1 MMTIGAR
8 VFLLSSTAI
17 LSFTSIAASAQNVN
31 DGSNGTGK
39 VLSSNGSIAI
49 NSNVIAP
56 SQSIGSAAA
65 PTVFS
70 NFTTR
75 GGNGSGGGAG
85 LGGVFFVDAG
95 ASLTLVNVSFSG
107 NTAIGGEGGGASI
120 ASIGPR
126 ILTLT
131 GVTADANAVTLF
143 RPDYTAS
150 FDPDSKLITITSFAL
165 KQNNPLL
172 AIDSGVAV
180 TGSGVSTIVTALTD
194 NNDGTQTVT
203 LGGAGLALPSDNVK
217 SGNRDGSTADK
228 VNLQSGIAA
237 KDVLPG
243 ALVFGAGVPSGTTV
257 KSVEYNSDQTV
268 KSVTLSNGIPEGE
281 VFIPTAGSFDVA
293 RFSSSLTPQL
303 STVIT
308 PTGPLAG
315 FLAGMIVTGN
325 GVPAGTTVT
334 NVDATTGAITLS
346 NAVDLSQVTSF
357 KGKFSPLVSNS
368 GQAVVQ
374 VDSIA
379 GLAVGQSVSGTGI
392 AAGATVVAINGLNI
406 TLSTTISATGVAAI
420 QQNKFALSFDP
431 VTGTGANSVRL
442 ASLEGLAVGQ
452 LLTGSGSIPA
462 NAVITALD
470 PATGTVSYVINPAV
484 AALNQGGAMNGLVA
498 TLPTGAPGSNG
509 ASGSGLNAVLVD
521 GEGSPG
527 TNGSNAASGSISVGG
542 TGGTGG
548 NGGSGSSGKPFNTS
562 LILETANN
570 SFALGNAIGE
580 AAGALAQF
588 TPNGVV
594 SALKVAEAAVVGVS
608 LGVSIANLVSWNVQ
622 LGRGTVG
629 FGGAG
634 GQGGLGGNGGS
645 FLGGGNGGAGG
656 NGGDGATSRS
666 DGGPGG
672 SGGNGGSG
680 GFGAG
685 GGSGGQGGGGGSGGQ
700 SLVGG
705 DGSGGAAGFGGG
717 AGSSGLAGGTGGSG
731 YGGAI
736 FVRAGGTL
744 TLTGNAV
751 FEGNEVVAG
760 SSNNG
765 GAAGDAAGSD
775 LFIMKGSNIFIRPGT
790 GNTIVFNGTIAD
802 DSAAS
807 IATASLAA
815 GNGASLRIQGGG
827 LVQFL
832 GANTYTGATYLE
844 GGTLQ
849 ADDGT
854 GINTL
859 SRILFNGGSTIGG
872 EGGLSLAGTGTLLTQ
887 GIFSRR
893 AGFNANQVAW
903 SDATASTGGSGG
915 FAATQAGLTVNLGIQ
930 SGGSQQLT
938 WNAGGFVG
946 AGSTLVFGSD
956 AAEASGVVTF
966 VNAINLNGNIGR
978 IAVYDNAAATDYAV
992 MTGAVTKGALIV
1004 GDAGY
1009 TGTLYLTGQNML
1021 TGLTVRGGT
1030 VTNRLAGTTGRLFAP
1045 AANAAIDVAA
1055 GSLLLYG
1062 GTNTG
1067 TINIAAG
1074 GNLSAFDFLTSGNI
1088 ANAGT
1093 LGLNG
1098 GANAGT
1104 IFNSATGLMAFT
1116 GDVTAFSVDNR
1127 GGLGLAANLTAS
1139 PGGIANAG
1147 TIAIT
1152 GNRII
1157 TTLALSGV
1165 TGSTIMLGNGPVAG
1179 SLTLVQSGNSTNA
1192 GVMSGAGNFTKDGV
1206 GTYALSAINDFTG
1219 RTTIAA
1225 GTLAL
1230 QGSGAIAASSGVAA
1244 NGIFDI
1250 ADTTGGARIQSLAGN
1265 GSVVLG
1271 ARRLTISNASESFAG
1286 SIVGSGGVTISG
1298 GTQTLTGISSYA
1310 GGTRV
1315 ANATLVVARDVA
1327 LGLGTAVVNL
1337 DSATLRFT
1345 QNTVTARTFLVDGP
1359 SRIDTGAAT
1368 LGLSGPVRV
1377 NGASGYTT
1385 AMAGNFRLTGALDIG
1400 VAGLVVQTGAT
1411 LRGIGTFNR
1420 TLTVLG
1426 TLAPGNSPGTMT
1438 FNAPLIIAPAGT
1450 LAIDIDGLGTGAGA
1464 GNYSRIVVAGVG
1476 NSFTAG
1482 GTFTPV
1488 LRGITGDATNAYTPA
1503 IGTSFAFIQAEGGII
1518 GSFANIAQPTAGLAP
1533 GARFDVVYGANG
1545 ITGFVAPASYA
1556 AVPGATLS
1564 GNQAAAGIGLDALRG
1579 PAGSRPGA
1587 PVTAQ
1592 LLRILS
1598 LDSGR
1603 IPTLLNQLGGSAYAD
1618 AVRASAV
1625 RSDTF
1630 MNLVNGA
1637 AEDTAVRG
1645 KGGLWISGYG
1655 QGMELGSSYTHG
1667 VTGLAGGGDVSV
1679 GSGFAGL
1686 AFGSDDGRL
1695 VGNADAADTK
1705 VKLLHIQAYSG
1716 IDTSRLFLRAQ
1727 AGMTRTR
1734 IDTTR
1739 SIALLGFTPR
1749 GLAEGWGF
1757 SGRIQLGYRL
1767 RADGWEIIPTL
1778 GVSAT
1783 AGKLDNFTE
1792 TGGDVFALNVTNAR
1806 YNQVRGTA
1814 SMRFQKA
1821 FAIGDG
1827 AVLLPVFDIGYA
1839 RELGDTAGRVDAAFI
1854 ANPGFNMPFASA
1866 ESGKDSLRIGTS
1878 LNYRAASGVSV
1889 FARGQLD
1896 TQSNVKSRSGM
1907 VGLGYRF

>member
-1 MMTIGAR
+1 
-8 VFLLSSTAI
+8 
-17 LSFTSIAASAQNVN
+17 
-31 DGSNGTGK
+31 
-39 VLSSNGSIAI
+39 
-49 NSNVIAP
+49 
-56 SQSIGSAAA
+56 
-65 PTVFS
+65 
-70 NFTTR
+70 
-75 GGNGSGGGAG
+75 
-85 LGGVFFVDAG
+85 VFFVDAG

-107 NTAIGGEGGGASI
+107 NTAIGGEGGGAPI

-150 FDPDSKLITITSFAL
+150 FDPGSKLITITSFAL

-172 AIDSGVAV
+172 AVDSGVAV
-180 TGSGVSTIVTALTD
+180 TGSGVSTTVTALVD

-203 LGGAGLALPSDNVK
+203 LGGAGLTLPSNNVK
-217 SGNRDGSTADK
+217 SGNRDGSAADK

-237 KDVLPG
+237 QDVLPG
-243 ALVFGAGVPSGTTV
+243 ALVFGAAVPTGTTV

-293 RFSSSLTPQL
+293 RFRSSPTPQL

-325 GVPAGTTVT
+325 GVPAGTIVT
-334 NVDATTGAITLS
+334 NVDQATGAITLS

-357 KGKFSPLVSNS
+357 KGKFSPLVSNN

-374 VDSIA
+374 VDSVA
-379 GLAVGQSVSGTGI
+379 GLAIGQRVTGTGI
-392 AAGATVVAINGLNI
+392 AVGATVVAIDGLNV

-420 QQNKFALSFDP
+420 QQNRFALSFDP
-431 VTGTGANSVRL
+431 VTAAGAGSVRL

-452 LLTGSGSIPA
+452 LLTGSILIPPD
-462 NAVITALD
+462 AVITAID
-470 PATGTVSYVINPAV
+470 PATGTVSFIIDPAV
-484 AALNQGGAMNGLVA
+484 AALNRGGAMNGLFA
-498 TLPTGAPGSNG
+498 ALPTGAPGSDG
-509 ASGSGLNAVLVD
+509 ASGSGVNAVLVD
-521 GEGSPG
+521 GEGSTG
-527 TNGSNAASGSISVGG
+527 TNGSNAAPGSIGA
-542 TGGTGG
+542 GGTGG

-562 LILETANN
+562 LILETVNN
-570 SFALGNAIGE
+570 GFALGNAIAE

-594 SALKVAEAAVVGVS
+594 SAIKVAEAAVVGVS
-608 LGVSIANLVSWNVQ
+608 LGVSIANLVSWNVE

-634 GQGGLGGNGGS
+634 GQGGVGGNGGS
-645 FLGGGNGGAGG
+645 VFGGGNGGAGG

-672 SGGNGGSG
+672 SGGNGGAG

-685 GGSGGQGGGGGSGGQ
+685 GGSGGQGGRGGSGGQ

-717 AGSSGLAGGTGGSG
+717 AGSSGLSGGAGGSG

-744 TLTGNAV
+744 TLVGNAV

-765 GAAGDAAGSD
+765 GGAGDAAGSD

-790 GNTIVFNGTIAD
+790 GNMIVFNGSIAD

-827 LVQFL
+827 LVRFL
-832 GANTYTGATYLE
+832 GANTYTGTTYLE
-844 GGTLQ
+844 GGALQ

-854 GINTL
+854 GIHTL

-872 EGGLSLAGTGTLLTQ
+872 EGGLGLAGSGTLVTQ

-915 FAATQAGLTVNLGIQ
+915 FAATESGLTVNLGSQ
-930 SGGSQQLT
+930 NGGSQQLT
-938 WNAGGFVG
+938 WNAGGFVR

-956 AAEASGVVTF
+956 AAEATGVVTF
-966 VNAINLNGNIGR
+966 VNAINLNGNTGR
-978 IAVYDNAAATDYAV
+978 IAVYDNAAASDGAV
-992 MTGAVTKGALIV
+992 MTGAITNGALIV

-1009 TGTLYLTGQNML
+1009 TGTLYLTGQNAL
-1021 TGLTVRGGT
+1021 TGLTVRGGA
-1030 VTNRLAGTTGRLFAP
+1030 VTNRLGAATGRLFAP

-1062 GTNTG
+1062 VTNAG
-1067 TINIAAG
+1067 TINVAAG
-1074 GNLSAFDFLTSGNI
+1074 GNLSAFDFVTSGAI
-1088 ANAGT
+1088 TNAGT
-1093 LGLNG
+1093 LGLNS
-1098 GANAGT
+1098 GASTGS
-1104 IFNSATGLMAFT
+1104 ILNSAAGLMAFT
-1116 GDVTAFSVDNR
+1116 GDVTATGLDNR
-1127 GGLGLAANLTAS
+1127 GGLGLAANLVTAS
-1139 PGGIANAG
+1139 GGVVNAG

-1152 GNRII
+1152 GTRTI
-1157 TTLALSGV
+1157 TTPAFGG
-1165 TGSTIMLGNGPVAG
+1165 TAGSSIMLGNGPAAG
-1179 SLTLVQSGNSTNA
+1179 SLILVQSGNSTNA
-1192 GVMSGAGNFTKDGV
+1192 GVIAGAGNFTRDGT
-1206 GTYALSAINDFTG
+1206 GIHALSAVNTFTG

-1230 QGSGAIAASSGVAA
+1230 QGSGAIAASSGVTA
-1244 NGIFDI
+1244 NGVFDI
-1250 ADTTGGARIQSLAGN
+1250 AATNGGASIQSLAGS
-1265 GSVVLG
+1265 GRVVLG
-1271 ARRLTISNASESFAG
+1271 ARRLTVFNASESFAG
-1286 SIVGSGGVTISG
+1286 SIAGSGGVTISG
-1298 GTQTLTGISSYA
+1298 GTQTFTGINSYA

-1315 ANATLVVARDVA
+1315 ANATLVVANDAA
-1327 LGLGTAVVNL
+1327 LGLGSGTVNL
-1337 DSATLRFT
+1337 DGATLRFM
-1345 QNTVTARTFLVDGP
+1345 QNSITARTFLVDSA

-1368 LGLSGPVRV
+1368 LALSGPVRV
-1377 NGASGYTT
+1377 NGASGYAT
-1385 AMAGNFRLTGALDIG
+1385 AMAGTFRLTGALDIG
-1400 VAGLVVQTGAT
+1400 AAGLVVQSGAT
-1411 LRGIGTFNR
+1411 LRGIGTISR
-1420 TLTVLG
+1420 ATTVLG

-1438 FNAPLIIAPAGT
+1438 FNAPLAMAPGST
-1450 LAIDIDGLGTGAGA
+1450 LAIDIDGAGTGAGA
-1464 GNYSRIVVAGVG
+1464 GNYSRIIVAGAG

-1488 LRGITGDATNAYTPA
+1488 LRGISGDASNAYTPA

-1518 GSFANIAQPTAGLAP
+1518 GSFATIAQPAAGLAP
-1533 GARFDVVYGANG
+1533 GARFDIVYGANG
-1545 ITGFVAPASYA
+1545 VTGFMAPVSYA
-1556 AVPGATLS
+1556 AVTGATLS
-1564 GNQAAAGIGLDALRG
+1564 GNQAAAGSGLDGLRG

-1587 PVTAQ
+1587 AATAQ
-1592 LLRILS
+1592 LARILS

-1603 IPTLLNQLGGSAYAD
+1603 IPALLNQLGGSAYAD
-1618 AVRASAV
+1618 AVRASAI
-1625 RSDTF
+1625 RSDSF
-1630 MNLVNGA
+1630 MNLVNAA

-1645 KGGLWISGYG
+1645 KGGLWVSGYG
-1655 QGMELGSSYTHG
+1655 QGMALGSSDAHSI
-1667 VTGLAGGGDVSV
+1667 TGLAGGGDVTI
-1679 GSGFAGL
+1679 GNGFAG
-1686 AFGSDDGRL
+1686 AAIGSDDGRL

-1705 VKLLHIQAYSG
+1705 VKLLQIQAYGG

-1739 SIALLGFTPR
+1739 SIALLGLTPR

-1767 RADGWEIIPTL
+1767 RADGWDVIPTL
-1778 GVSAT
+1778 GLSA
-1783 AGKLDNFTE
+1783 ASGRIGDFTE
-1792 TGGDVFALNVTNAR
+1792 TGGDVFALNVTSAH
-1806 YNQVRGTA
+1806 YDQVRGSATL
-1814 SMRFQKA
+1814 RLQKA
-1821 FAIGDG
+1821 IAIGDG

-1839 RELGDTAGRVDAAFI
+1839 RELADTAGRLDAAFI
-1854 ANPGFNMPFASA
+1854 GNPGFAMAFASA

-1878 LNYRAASGVSV
+1878 LNYRMAGGVSL
-1889 FARGQLD
+1889 FARGQMD
-1896 TQSNVKSRSGM
+1896 TQANVKSRSGM